1 MKRCEESVR
10 KELREQDKL
19 FDGFKTR
26 IKRRERN
33 FMYRASRNN
42 RKLNVFE
49 FALGRTIT
57 LSHIRLEMNV
67 EVSLGDILSSHA

>member
-1 MKRCEESVR
+1 MVLRP
-10 KELREQDKL
+10 ELREGKGTLCIEPQE
-19 FDGFKTR
+19 
-26 IKRRERN
+26 IIE
-33 FMYRASRNN
+33 
-42 RKLNVFE
+42 KLNVFE